1 VDAAFELGL
10 KTLMLRAQ
18 DGDAAAWRALLIE
31 LQRRLSAYF
40 ARRLPRELAT
50 EVDDLVQET
59 LIAMHTRRITY
70 DPSQPF
76 TAWAHAIARYKLI
89 DFWRRRRLRAH
100 APLDEAAEGLWSDG
114 AAGREGHAAAEA
126 AADLEKLLAGLTD
139 RQRALVR
146 EVKIRGLTLAE
157 AGAQLGMT
165 EGAAK
170 VALHRAM
177 KALTLKVGGRAH
189 G

>member
-1 VDAAFELGL
+1 LEAGLELRL

-18 DGDAAAWRALLIE
+18 HGDSAAWRALLIQ

-40 ARRLPRELAT
+40 ARRLSGDLVS

-76 TAWAHAIARYKLI
+76 TAWTHAIARYKLI
-89 DFWRRRRLRAH
+89 DFWRRRGRRVH
-100 APLDEAAEGLWSDG
+100 VPLDDVAADLWTDNREA
-114 AAGREGHAAAEA
+114 HEA
-126 AADLEKLLAGLTD
+126 AADLDRLLATLPE
-139 RQRALVR
+139 RQRGLIR
-146 EVKIRGLTLAE
+146 DVKIEGLSLAE
-157 AGAQLGMT
+157 AGVRRGMS

-170 VALHRAM
+170 VSLHRAL
-177 KALTLKVGGRAH
+177 KALTMKVSGR
-189 G
+189 GDK